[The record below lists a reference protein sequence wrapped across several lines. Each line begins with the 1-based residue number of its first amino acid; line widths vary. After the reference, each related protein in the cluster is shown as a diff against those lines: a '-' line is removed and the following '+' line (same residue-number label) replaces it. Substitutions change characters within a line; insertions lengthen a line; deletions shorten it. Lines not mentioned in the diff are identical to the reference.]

1 MGKLLSPAVL
11 DPVVLVS
18 PSLVSFTQTK
28 FQRDSGRTDRWITLD
43 IGAVWSPSWTA
54 ASASGVDPVRC
65 YVDTQGDSHESRAQ
79 IISGSV
85 AGSRDLCGT

>member
-28 FQRDSGRTDRWITLD
+28 FQRDSGRTDR
-43 IGAVWSPSWTA
+43 
-54 ASASGVDPVRC
+54 
-65 YVDTQGDSHESRAQ
+65 
-79 IISGSV
+79 
-85 AGSRDLCGT
+85 